1 MTEQTVLSSARPRT
15 APSPVTA
22 PAAPRPG
29 PAGRISGRP
38 ALYLLASLIVSL
50 LAASAAPT
58 PLYATYAQS
67 WGFTPVT
74 TTVIFGV
81 YAVAVLASLLVFGSL
96 SDHIGRRPLLIAGL
110 GMQVPVMLL
119 FAFAGDLE
127 VLLAARVLQ
136 GLATG
141 AALGAI
147 GAGLVDLHPTRGPV
161 ANASSLMAGTASGS
175 LLSALFVSLLPA
187 PTELVY
193 LFLAGVFL
201 LQALGVTR
209 IAETAARVPGAR
221 RALAPKLELPPQ
233 VRGPLLVAAPVLVAV
248 WTLGGFY
255 ASLGPSLAQLV
266 AGDRSMILGGAALFL
281 LAGSG
286 SATVLRFHQVE
297 PRRLALFGALAVI
310 FGSALLVAGVAQ
322 RSLPLFTLGVFPA
335 GAGFG
340 AGFQGGLRTI
350 VSAAE
355 PHQRAG
361 VISVV
366 YVISYLS
373 LGLPAVLA
381 GTLVVHSSLPQVAE
395 ELGAA
400 VIVLATLTAI
410 GLAWSLRR
418 ESRVAGACPAL

>member
-1 MTEQTVLSSARPRT
+1 MNYPTALLPRTIAAGARPQLGRK
-15 APSPVTA
+15 
-22 PAAPRPG
+22 AAFG
-29 PAGRISGRP
+29 
-38 ALYLLASLIVSL
+38 LLASAALTL
-50 LAASAAPT
+50 LASSSVPT
-58 PLYATYAQS
+58 PLYATYQAK
-67 WGFTPVT
+67 WGFSDLTV
-74 TTVIFGV
+74 TVIFGV

-110 GMQVPVMLL
+110 GSQVIVMLI
-119 FAFAGDLE
+119 FAFAGDLD

-147 GAGLVDLHPTRGPV
+147 GAGLVDLHPTHGPV
-161 ANASSLMAGTASGS
+161 ANASALMAGTASGS
-175 LLSALFVSLLPA
+175 LLSALFVQFLPA

-193 LFLAGVFL
+193 LFLSGVFL
-201 LQALGVTR
+201 AQALGVVMITETSAR
-209 IAETAARVPGAR
+209 IPGAR
-221 RALAPKLELPPQ
+221 RALAPKLELPSQ
-233 VRGPLLVAAPVLVAV
+233 VRGAVWVAAPVLVAV

-286 SATVLRFHQVE
+286 SVTVLRFHHVE
-297 PRRLALFGALAVI
+297 AQRLALFGALAIIV
-310 FGSALLVAGVAQ
+310 GSALLLAGVADH
-322 RSLPLFTLGVFPA
+322 SLALFTLGIFPA

-350 VSAAE
+350 VTKAE

-361 VISVV
+361 VISLV

-373 LGLPAVLA
+373 LGLPAILA
-381 GTLVVHSSLPQVAE
+381 GTLVVHSSLPQVSE
-395 ELGAA
+395 EIGAG
-400 VIVLATLTAI
+400 VIVLAALTAA
-410 GLAWSLRR
+410 GLARSLRR
-418 ESRVAGACPAL
+418 EARARRSPVCAAV